1 MNVHPDMILIIGILI
16 LFAIFVLCL
25 GYWGHMMAMSDYHK
39 CIAEVGNSAFI
50 QACENMK
57 PAPWLGVIE

>member
-1 MNVHPDMILIIGILI
+1 MNTNPNTILIIGILI
-16 LFAIFVLCL
+16 IFMIFVLL
-25 GYWGHMMAMSDYHK
+25 GYWGYTMAMSDYHK
-39 CIAEVGNSAFI
+39 CIAEVGNTAFI